1 MSTTEGTGGGTAT
14 RPSAPDDTAQPAEH
28 TATPP
33 DDNATAPPTGQNS
46 TPRTD
51 HDTTPPTGQK
61 AASATGQDVASAT
74 DHEVASP
81 GAGGDAAPG
90 GGGVRLGPVWGP
102 AGAALLAVLVAT
114 WWTSSPAVPGITLP
128 GPLVEYGLPVTRLA
142 MQLCALAAVGLSLL
156 PKLLGFDDP
165 DRTEPVL
172 SGARA
177 WAVLAAFGWAVT
189 ALAAMVL
196 SAAELSPGR
205 APDPGAFVEALG
217 SGQGL
222 VISAA
227 CALAYTFFG
236 LLAVRFG
243 ENVPAE
249 IRIVVAVFGLLP
261 LPVSGHA
268 SNWYWH
274 ELSMVSMELHVV
286 AAALWTGGLVAMAVL
301 LARHR
306 DLLARAL
313 PRFSRL
319 ATVALVVVGLSGL
332 FNGLVELA
340 LSPITRL
347 PGSLFTTHY
356 GQLVL
361 AKIVCVAAIALL
373 GANIRWRLMPAVAR
387 RRPAAF
393 AAWAALELTVMG
405 LAYGVAVALTRAPV
419 A

>member
-1 MSTTEGTGGGTAT
+1 MSPADETTSATVPRHSGTD
-14 RPSAPDDTAQPAEH
+14 R
-28 TATPP
+28 TPP
-33 DDNATAPPTGQNS
+33 PVGPRADDG
-46 TPRTD
+46 
-51 HDTTPPTGQK
+51 
-61 AASATGQDVASAT
+61 
-74 DHEVASP
+74 
-81 GAGGDAAPG
+81 PG
-90 GGGVRLGPVWGP
+90 GGRDTAGRGVVTASRGARRGPVWGL
-102 AGAALLAVLVAT
+102 AGAALVAVLVAT
-114 WWTSSPAVPGITLP
+114 WWTSPDSVPGIAIP

-142 MQLCALAAVGLSLL
+142 MNLCALAAIGLSLL
-156 PKLLGFDDP
+156 PKLVGFDDP
-165 DRTEPVL
+165 GRTEPVL
-172 SGARA
+172 START
-177 WAVLAAFGWAVT
+177 WAVLAAFGWTVT

-205 APDPGAFVEALG
+205 APDPAAYVEAIG

-222 VISAA
+222 VMSAA
-227 CALAYTFFG
+227 CALAFTFFG

-249 IRIVVAVFGLLP
+249 IRVVVAVFGLLP

-286 AAALWTGGLVAMAVL
+286 AAAMWTGGLVAMAVL

-319 ATVALVVVGLSGL
+319 ATVALAVVALSGL

-340 LSPITRL
+340 LSPTTRL
-347 PGSLFTTHY
+347 PGSLLTTHY
-356 GQLVL
+356 GQLV
-361 AKIVCVAAIALL
+361 IVKVLCVGAVALL
-373 GANIRWRLMPAVAR
+373 GANIRWRLLPAVVQR
-387 RRPAAF
+387 RATAF
-393 AAWAALELTVMG
+393 AAWAALEVTVMG
-405 LAYGVAVALTRAPV
+405 VAYGVAVALTRAPV